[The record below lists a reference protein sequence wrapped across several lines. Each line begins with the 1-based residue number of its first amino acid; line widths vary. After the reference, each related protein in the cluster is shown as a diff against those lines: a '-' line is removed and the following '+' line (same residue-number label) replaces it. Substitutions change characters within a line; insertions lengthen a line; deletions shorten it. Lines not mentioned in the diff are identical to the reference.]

1 VRLLKRLREARRS
14 GKGGDHGNGREV
26 LLRRMPK
33 QSVCAE
39 IGVWKG
45 DFSERIIRV
54 VNPRKLYLID
64 PWIFQ
69 PEYPMRW
76 KAYPSGSGG
85 PCHRPFHRGIYAA
98 ARPVRARRG
107 AESIASAGDLMQR
120 DKPLRW
126 YGGSAAGS
134 QDDMEEIYKGVIRRF
149 RDLNVVEIYRR
160 LSNELIFILG
170 SQKLDW
176 IYIDGNHSSDSVKVD
191 LELAILVT
199 KKDGYITG
207 DDYDWKDADG
217 CLSVKI
223 AVDSFC
229 AETRL
234 SAEIIGDQFLIRN
247 SSHIGIRV

>member
-76 KAYPSGSGG
+76 
-85 PCHRPFHRGIYAA
+85 
-98 ARPVRARRG
+98 
-107 AESIASAGDLMQR
+107 
-120 DKPLRW
+120 

-149 RDLNVVEIYRR
+149 RDLNVVEIHRR
-160 LSNELIFILG
+160 LSNELISILG
-170 SQKLDW
+170 PQKLDW
-176 IYIDGNHSSDSVKVD
+176 IYIDGNHSSDSVKGD
-191 LELAILVT
+191 LKLAILVT

-229 AETRL
+229 AKTRL